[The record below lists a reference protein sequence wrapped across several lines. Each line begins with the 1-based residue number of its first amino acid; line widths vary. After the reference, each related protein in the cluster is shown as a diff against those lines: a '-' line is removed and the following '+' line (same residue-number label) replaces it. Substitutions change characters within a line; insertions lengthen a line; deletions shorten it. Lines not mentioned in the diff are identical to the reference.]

1 MLLFWIFSLVKAELP
16 DDSLG
21 EHVSFS
27 STGAHPIAMII
38 MFLSL
43 ALLLGFYGY
52 HLRRIMKEITTV
64 SPMFDIAETE
74 TKMEFTIAERGTE
87 EK

>member
-1 MLLFWIFSLVKAELP
+1 MLLFWIFSLVAAELP
-16 DDSLG
+16 EDAAI
-21 EHVSFS
+21 EVVSFS
-27 STGAHPIAMII
+27 STGGHPIAMII

-43 ALLLGFYGY
+43 GALLAFYGF
-52 HLRRIMKEITTV
+52 HLRRIMKDITSV

-74 TKMEFTIAERGTE
+74 TKMDFTIAERGSS